1 MSPIIYP
8 KMVLIA
14 FILAYMLAVGAA
26 AQPAPAQVT
35 FLDPM
40 AEGGNRTVPSN
51 LSIDSSAFADA
62 GCSFDDGYA
71 DCSRAGLDK
80 RFGCSS
86 IRNASNDLGGLSPK
100 LPMAE
105 CLIRGKDFE
114 SGSDKGIVSIG
125 CMITFYRRYIIEQ
138 DGRFKSISTKEEFR
152 SQFAPV
158 ETPEEALSF
167 AVALTD
173 SFSKYDTSIPEGY
186 FPVVKHIELSYVE
199 DEKNGTYKVHLFQE
213 EYCGCGMHP
222 WYAIDYLVTRDGN
235 ITEIDRQMIL
245 NSTKLICMD

>member
-1 MSPIIYP
+1 MSPSIYP
-8 KMVLIA
+8 RIGLIA
-14 FILAYMLAVGAA
+14 FVLACMLAVGAA

-51 LSIDSSAFADA
+51 LSINSSAFSDA
-62 GCSFDDGYA
+62 GCSFDGGYA
-71 DCSRAGLDK
+71 NCSEAGLEE

-100 LPMAE
+100 LPVAE
-105 CLIRGKDFE
+105 CLIRGEDFA

-125 CMITFYRRYIIEQ
+125 CMIPFYRRYIIEQ
-138 DGRFKSISTKEEFR
+138 DGKFKSISTKEEFR
-152 SQFAPV
+152 SLFAPV

-173 SFSKYDTSIPEGY
+173 SFSKFDTSIPEGY
-186 FPVVKHIELSYVE
+186 FPVVKNIEPTYVE

-213 EYCGCGMHP
+213 EYCGCGTHP

-235 ITEIDRQMIL
+235 VVEIDRQMIL
-245 NSTKLICMD
+245 NSTELVCMD

>member
-1 MSPIIYP
+1 MA
-8 KMVLIA
+8 LIA
-14 FILAYMLAVGAA
+14 FILAHMLAVGAV
-26 AQPAPAQVT
+26 AQPAPAQVI

-40 AEGGNRTVPSN
+40 AEGENRTVPSN
-51 LSIDSSAFADA
+51 LSSNSSAFADA

-86 IRNASNDLGGLSPK
+86 MRNASNDLGGLSPK
-100 LPMAE
+100 LPIIE
-105 CLIRGKDFE
+105 CLIRADDFA
-114 SGSDKGIVSIG
+114 SGTDKGIVSVG
-125 CMITFYRRYIIEQ
+125 CMITFYRSYIIEQ

-186 FPVVKHIELSYVE
+186 FPVVKHIEPTYVE
-199 DEKNGTYKVHLFQE
+199 DEKNGTYKVHLFTE
-213 EYCGCGMHP
+213 EYCGCGTHP
-222 WYAIDYLVTRDGN
+222 LYAVDYLVARDGN
-235 ITEIDRQMIL
+235 VTEIDRKMIF
-245 NSTKLICMD
+245 NSTEIVCMD